1 MNREHYERAK
11 ERIENE
17 RRRAVE
23 LIEMAFDTQLRA
35 LELVWMNRGEG
46 PSILPAALAE
56 PAEPPAAVPPP
67 APAPDPPA
75 PRISFEDLLLR
86 VEERLD
92 RLPDPFDRNDVCAV
106 LELTPD
112 RNALSRCLTI
122 LKQQGLIQVHQPG
135 VGRRPILYR
144 KRPHSET

>member
-11 ERIENE
+11 ERIESE

-35 LELVWMNRGEG
+35 LELVWTTRGEG

-56 PAEPPAAVPPP
+56 RAEPAAAAP

-122 LKQQGLIQVHQPG
+122 LMQQGLIQVHQPG
-135 VGRRPILYR
+135 VGRRPIQYR
-144 KRPHSET
+144 KRPHPET